1 MKYIIMVVIF
11 VLILAMTIL
20 IYFNMDQDRFS
31 ERKEQRRE
39 QYSQNEDTAPSPTP
53 DNDSGDEND
62 VIYTVVENPSYNILE
77 NKKYGVHIEY
87 PDHFVVSNT
96 ESENYIL
103 NLRDPNNAAILN
115 VIAIPGNSLTPIEVA
130 DLIENTLF
138 EDKQLTKLDEYFTD
152 NRLYRK
158 YRLDNTIIQLA
169 GIVSSDSICILEFR
183 YAEFEA
189 HVYDKYFQY
198 IHEHFTPLTSQNE
211 N

>member
-1 MKYIIMVVIF
+1 MVVIF
-11 VLILAMTIL
+11 ILILAMTIL
-20 IYFNMDQDRFS
+20 IYFNMDKNAFS
-31 ERKEQRRE
+31 ERKEQQRDE
-39 QYSQNEDTAPSPTP
+39 YSQND
-53 DNDSGDEND
+53 DNVTSTTQGNASDDENN
-62 VIYTVVENPSYNILE
+62 VIYTVVESPNYNILE

-103 NLRDPNNAAILN
+103 ALRDPNNAAMLN
-115 VIAIPGNSLTPIEVA
+115 VIALPENSLTPTEIA
-130 DLIENTLF
+130 NLIENTLF
-138 EDKQLTKLDEYFTD
+138 KDKQLTKLDEYFTD

-158 YRLDNTIIQLA
+158 YRLDNMIIQLV
-169 GIVSSDSICILEFR
+169 GIVSSDSICILDFR

-198 IHEHFTPLTSQNE
+198 INEHFTPLTNQNE